1 MAFALFMP
9 TQRENGNETMIKTTR
24 WQVSGLLCLAL
35 LPMTGHAKNSLTA
48 NVAASSNYYWR
59 GITQSDDQAA
69 VSGGLDYATDSGFY
83 MGTWLSNIDFGEA
96 ASTSY
101 EMDLYAG
108 FGGTAGEIG
117 YDVGYI
123 YYAYPD
129 AADDIGFGEVYGSLS
144 WQWLSAGASYLL
156 NAEDDAT
163 SEEDMLYLELN
174 ASFPVFTDTELAF
187 HLGHS
192 SGDTVREWYGEDDS
206 YLDYGVSIS
215 KAGFTLGL
223 LQTDL
228 DADDDLK
235 AYVSYSMDFDL

>member
-1 MAFALFMP
+1 MKKNNLAKVIALAALTLTP
-9 TQRENGNETMIKTTR
+9 
-24 WQVSGLLCLAL
+24 LASQ
-35 LPMTGHAKNSLTA
+35 AEVTA
-48 NVAASSNYYWR
+48 NIAASSNYYWR
-59 GITQSDDQAA
+59 GITQSADKAA
-69 VSGGLDYATDSGFY
+69 VSGGIDFSSESGFY
-83 MGTWLSNIDFGEA
+83 AGTWLSNIDFGDE

-101 EMDLYAG
+101 ELDLYGGFAG
-108 FGGTAGEIG
+108 SAGDMG

-129 AADDIGFGEVYGSLS
+129 AAGDIGFGEVYGSVS
-144 WQWLSAGASYLL
+144 WEWLSAGASYLL

-174 ASFPVFTDTELAF
+174 ASFTILNDTELAL

-192 SGDTVREWYGEDDS
+192 SGDTVEEWYGEDDS

-215 KAGFTLGL
+215 KSGFTFGL

-235 AYVSYSMDFDL
+235 AYVSYSLDFEL